1 MAAWAICGL
10 VFVAGLMAQG
20 SVLQPIV
27 LASCINWRPDCKPQ
41 HGCRRSR
48 TIGSSKFEELKSVKL
63 WLAVYGIGA
72 FNWLTNL

>member
-27 LASCINWRPDCKPQ
+27 SSILHELEARPASRW
-41 HGCRRSR
+41 S
-48 TIGSSKFEELKSVKL
+48 L
-63 WLAVYGIGA
+63 
-72 FNWLTNL
+72 